1 VDSSYQ
7 SREWKRQIA
16 EGGWAR
22 QTTANSVDSSYQSSE
37 WMRQT
42 AEGSGGL
49 LNGAMERTSTTP
61 PRQAPVADN
70 SAPIN
75 MPSNLLVVLNELSRI
90 AKDPGQMDSLTAEQS
105 TQAAT
110 LVQWAQQGLHNMKV
124 DCQQK
129 ILELEHSE
137 QGHTPSSSVRPAPG
151 LSPCPLAAAPG
162 LRLGGFPPPSLPPG
176 VLGAP
181 IGIRP
186 QLSSPAEVAIDA
198 SAAKQTA
205 SQKNSFGTLRSH
217 LEELKAV
224 DEDCIFVARRI
235 NKLGFNSREILKM
248 HFSWYGEVYRVLV
261 AHSKANTF
269 CDQAGKLRFRPGG
282 LGLVVMKRPAS
293 VKAILSCEDHIIA
306 GHKMSVQS
314 FHRNN
319 STMSSA
325 LQRSEDTSST
335 AQGQSEEGG
344 SSEPCDGTGT
354 SGGSGPL
361 PSSPSEGG
369 SSEPCEQQEPNS
381 PRMSCSAGSGETPQ

>member
-1 VDSSYQ
+1 
-7 SREWKRQIA
+7 
-16 EGGWAR
+16 
-22 QTTANSVDSSYQSSE
+22 
-37 WMRQT
+37 
-42 AEGSGGL
+42 
-49 LNGAMERTSTTP
+49 MEHTSTTP
-61 PRQAPVADN
+61 PRQAADS

-75 MPSNLLVVLNELSRI
+75 MPSNLAVVLNELSRI
-90 AKDPGQMDSLTAEQS
+90 AKDPGQMNSLTAEQS
-105 TQAAT
+105 IQAAT

-129 ILELEHSE
+129 ILELEHSD
-137 QGHTPSSSVRPAPG
+137 QGPTPPSSVRPAPG

-162 LRLGGFPPPSLPPG
+162 LRLGGSAPLSLPPG

-186 QLSSPAEVAIDA
+186 QLSLPAE
-198 SAAKQTA
+198 AKP
-205 SQKNSFGTLRSH
+205 SFGTLRSH
-217 LEELKAV
+217 LEELKPV
-224 DEDCIFVARRI
+224 DEDRIFVARRI
-235 NKLGFNSREILKM
+235 HKLGFNSREILKM
-248 HFSWYGEVYRVLV
+248 HFSWYGEVCRVLV
-261 AHSKANTF
+261 AHSKANTV
-269 CDQAGKLRFRPGG
+269 CAQEGKLCFRPGG
-282 LGLVVMKRPAS
+282 LGLVVMKCPAS

-361 PSSPSEGG
+361 PNKSSEGG
-369 SSEPCEQQEPNS
+369 SSEPCEQQESNS
-381 PRMSCSAGSGETPQ
+381 PRMSCSAGSGETP